1 MKNNSNKITIIYVV
15 ILMFM
20 AIIGHKL
27 FVFYFPDSTNETLFK
42 YSFTKDLIYI
52 IFSGLI
58 LKFILYQ
65 NETRNKSVFKKL
77 KVTNIEIKE
86 SNERYDIVAK
96 ATSDTIWDWKIEDDS
111 IIWNKGIYGVFGYQK
126 EDVGS
131 TSKWWFDRIHPED
144 SLKMSVKLYSFLEQK
159 TEKWQDEYRFQCADG
174 SYKYVFDRGFLVK
187 DANGKPIR
195 MIGAIQDVTK
205 QKEEEQRLRLLE
217 TVITQSK
224 DAVMIT
230 DIDTSKSVIP
240 NIIFVNSAFTDI
252 TGYPADEVIG
262 KSPEIL
268 FGENSDLFEFD
279 KLRTAV
285 QEYKE
290 CFVET
295 ISYKKSG
302 EEFWI
307 NFSMIPVT
315 DKEGEHSHW
324 ISIQRDVTVEKE
336 REKEREQLIRELTQN
351 NKDLKQFSYITSHNL
366 RAPLSNLTGLLNLI
380 EDIPIEDSELKE
392 IINGFSKSTH
402 LLNETINDLVKVIII
417 KDNPSI
423 QKEEIFIKDVFEN
436 VFNQLSFLISANKPI
451 LKIDLE
457 VETIFDINKSY
468 LESIFLNL
476 LTNAIN
482 YREPSRQLRIT
493 IATKVEDNNL
503 FMTFKDNGI
512 GIDLE
517 KNNDKIFGLYQRFHN
532 YPESKGLGLYLVKS
546 QVESMG
552 GTISVDSNVGKGTTF
567 TIVFKYN

>member
-1 MKNNSNKITIIYVV
+1 MKNNSNKITLLYVL
-15 ILMFM
+15 ILLFM
-20 AIIGHKL
+20 AVIGHKL
-27 FVFYFPDSTNETLFK
+27 FVIYFPESANESLLN
-42 YSFTKDLIYI
+42 YSYAKDLLYI
-52 IFSGLI
+52 VFSGLI
-58 LKFILYQ
+58 LKLILYQ
-65 NETRNKSVFKKL
+65 NEIRNKSVLEKL
-77 KVTNIEIKE
+77 QLTNIKIKE

-96 ATSDTIWDWKIEDDS
+96 ATSDTIWDWRIEDDS
-111 IIWNKGIYGVFGYQK
+111 FIWNKGIQGVFGYQK

-187 DANGKPIR
+187 DASGKPIR

-217 TVITQSK
+217 TVITQTK

-230 DIDTSKSVIP
+230 DINTSTSTIP
-240 NIIFVNSAFTDI
+240 NIIFVNSAFTDM
-252 TGYPADEVIG
+252 TGYPAEEVIG
-262 KSPEIL
+262 KSPEMFFGKKSDIL
-268 FGENSDLFEFD
+268 EFD
-279 KLRTAV
+279 KLKTAI

-290 CFVET
+290 CFIET
-295 ISYKKSG
+295 ISYKKSD
-302 EEFWI
+302 EEFWV

-324 ISIQRDVTVEKE
+324 ISIQRDVTEEKE
-336 REKEREQLIRELTQN
+336 KEKEREQLIRELTQN

-380 EDIPIEDSELKE
+380 EEIPIEDSELKE

-402 LLNETINDLVKVIII
+402 LLNETINDLVKIIII

-423 QKEEIFIKDVFEN
+423 QKEKLLIKDVFKN
-436 VFNQLSFLISANKPI
+436 VFNQLSFLISTNKPI

-476 LTNAIN
+476 LTNAIK